1 MNIVAEYCSR
11 TLVMKDGEI
20 FADGPTREIFADPQK
35 LVQTN
40 LRPPQ
45 ITSLAQALGRFG
57 FPNDVLTVE
66 EMASF
71 IQGAIGGKP

>member
-1 MNIVAEYCSR
+1 MVRFSQ
-11 TLVMKDGEI
+11 M
-20 FADGPTREIFADPQK
+20 GPREIFANPQK

-45 ITSLAQALGRFG
+45 ITSLAQTLGSFG

-66 EMASF
+66 EMATF
-71 IQGAIGGKP
+71 IQSAIGGKQ